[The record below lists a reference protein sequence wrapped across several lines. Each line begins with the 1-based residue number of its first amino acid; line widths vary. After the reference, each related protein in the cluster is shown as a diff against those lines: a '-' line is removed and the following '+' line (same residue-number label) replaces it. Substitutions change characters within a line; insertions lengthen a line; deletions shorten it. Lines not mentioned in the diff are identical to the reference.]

1 MAENIGF
8 RIFGQTRRRFVNVM
22 PFCNTVFQSFPFERV
37 YAPYYC
43 RINTMPTDLATFE
56 DIPFENAVTVASPIE
71 AWKLGLLN
79 LGMADA
85 AAEAVLENG
94 VISLNEF
101 MSLTDEEVT
110 LLIKSIRKP
119 GGADKGQPLPI
130 VIERRLKG
138 FWWFCHF
145 KLMTARDPTVSDMT
159 VTNAD
164 SWAKKS
170 VLMKDPKDATGDG
183 IDLSKYQEN
192 WPKVFEHLD
201 DWIGQHYGTSTKA
214 PLLYLCRKQENPPA
228 EDQDPSTNYK
238 SLREELIARCPMWI
252 DYDAMEPFLRP
263 AYYEVENMKLWETL
277 HKVFQSTPSYQYMK
291 LYAKA
296 KDGRGA
302 YLALKSQYLGPN
314 NANNMAQATTTKLDQ
329 LRYTGENRRW
339 NMQRYVTAHVE
350 CFNILDGLKE
360 YGFSGMDEATRVRKF
375 VAGIKT
381 DKLDAIRAAVL
392 ANPTLSF
399 DRVTRLYRDH
409 VAMTQSMNP
418 SPQEQRQVSDVRTSS
433 NRDDVEDRYY
443 TRDEYNK
450 LTADQKFSL
459 KKKRERRG
467 GGRKDGNSDR
477 KSKPAKKTQFHK
489 HPVMK
494 AAMKAA
500 RRQIAAM
507 SLSDKEE
514 PEESESE
521 GQKDAP
527 VTVKQNGGNRDHP
540 ALEKKRRKGG
550 RE

>member
-1 MAENIGF
+1 M
-8 RIFGQTRRRFVNVM
+8 T
-22 PFCNTVFQSFPFERV
+22 
-37 YAPYYC
+37 
-43 RINTMPTDLATFE
+43 TDLTAFAGV
-56 DIPFENAVTVASPIE
+56 PFAHAVLVASPIE

-79 LGMADA
+79 LGWTDA
-85 AAEAVLENG
+85 AAEAVLDNG

-130 VIERRLKG
+130 VAERRLKG
-138 FWWFCHF
+138 FWWYCHF
-145 KLMTARDPTVSDMT
+145 RLMTARDPTASDMT
-159 VTNAD
+159 ENIAD
-164 SWAKKS
+164 DWAKRS

-183 IDLSKYQEN
+183 IDVAKHQEN

-214 PLLYLCRKQENPPA
+214 PLLYLCRKRENPPP
-228 EDQDPSTNYK
+228 EQVDPSSNYK

-252 DYDAMEPFLRP
+252 DYDADEPFLRP
-263 AYYEVENMKLWETL
+263 AHYEVENMKLWETL

-291 LYAKA
+291 SFAKA

-360 YGFSGMDEATRVRKF
+360 HGFSGMDEATRVRKF

-392 ANPTLSF
+392 ANPTLTF

-409 VAMTQSMNP
+409 VAMNQSMNP
-418 SPQEQRQVSDVRTSS
+418 NPQEYRQVSDVRATGS
-433 NRDDVEDRYY
+433 REDVEDRYY
-443 TRDEYNK
+443 TREEYNE

-459 KKKRERRG
+459 KRKREGRG
-467 GGRKDGNSDR
+467 GNKKGGYRNQGADSNKKFR
-477 KSKPAKKTQFHK
+477 PTKKTKFNKQ
-489 HPVMK
+489 HPLVK

-500 RRQIAAM
+500 TRQVAAM
-507 SLSDKEE
+507 SLSDEKE
-514 PEESESE
+514 PEETESE
-521 GQKDAP
+521 EEAETP
-527 VTVKQNGGNRDHP
+527 VAVKQGGTNRGHP
-540 ALEKKRRKGG
+540 ALEKRKRKDR
-550 RE
+550 RQ